1 MKDNIISINL
11 ETATAP
17 IIQEVRGRDYIEYGT
32 EDWRNLY
39 PQFLIDLYYNS
50 STHAAIVNATAEM
63 IAAEDLIV
71 SDEDTS
77 LDAYVKLKKF
87 LRHAN
92 SKESLHQ
99 VIKKVAFD
107 FKLQGAY
114 ALHIVWNRER
124 TEINSIFHVPV
135 ERVRAG
141 RPNEMGQVDTYFI
154 SADWSNIRT
163 HKPYPIAAFNVND
176 RTSGSQLLYTG
187 SYSPN
192 MDCYHTPD
200 YLAACNW
207 ALVDQRVAEFHLNNI
222 ENGFSGSYFISFANG
237 IPTAEE
243 RRQIEQSLAEKFT
256 GAKNSGKFILTFSD
270 DKTRTP
276 EITPISVS
284 DADKQYLALQELL
297 VQNILTGHRVTSPM
311 LMGIKNDTGLGS
323 NVDELNAAF
332 NFYLNTVIIP
342 FQLHIKNTLQTLFSV
357 NDMDL
362 PVEFVQLKPITL
374 TFTSEDLKG
383 IMTEDELRAEMGLK
397 PLDVEVRED
406 FSKVGSMI
414 TDGVELPLYDTIE
427 EAEAKAKEMGCSGY
441 HEHTQDGNTYYMPC
455 KNHEQIT
462 NLKNCDCK
470 EEFITPNPCQSGYE
484 AIGTK
489 IKDGKEVP
497 NCVPIK
503 ASKKNLEKQIE
514 ENNLAEIELAE
525 FIEEFGED
533 IPEGYELVEEEKVED
548 EHLDFDFEAVLN
560 DVANEKVELASTG
573 SPKPSRKSEQDGISK
588 KTYDYFRVR
597 YVYAEDNFLVN
608 KTGQKRRFCRQ
619 MMGANKLYRKE
630 DIQAMSNKVVND
642 YYYSKNQKRNIGWGP
657 KGALKYDIFKFK
669 GGGNCQHFFLR
680 QIFKTTIGESRTTK
694 IEDADLIGYTK
705 AKSEGFTAKKNSP
718 LVAKPPKRMKNK
730 GFLKPR

>member
-32 EDWRNLY
+32 EDWKNLY

-50 STHAAIVNATAEM
+50 STHAAIINATSEM
-63 IAAEDLIV
+63 IAAEDLVV
-71 SDEDTS
+71 SDDDTS

-87 LRHAN
+87 MRHAN

-114 ALHIVWNRER
+114 AIHVVWNRER
-124 TEINSIFHVPV
+124 TEIAEIYHVPV

-141 RPNEMGQVDTYFI
+141 RPNEMGKIDTYFI

-187 SYSPN
+187 AYSPN

-243 RRQIEQSLAEKFT
+243 RRQIEQSLADKFT

-342 FQLHIKNTLQTLFSV
+342 FQLHIKNTLQTIFSV

-374 TFTSEDLKG
+374 DFTSEDLKG
-383 IMTEDELRAEMGLK
+383 VMTEDEIREELGLK

-455 KNHEQIT
+455 ENHEQIT
-462 NLKNCDCK
+462 NLKNCNCK

-503 ASKKNLEKQIE
+503 ASKKNF
-514 ENNLAEIELAE
+514 ENESEVSNSAEIELAK

-533 IPEGYELVEEEKVED
+533 FPEGYELVEEEKVED
-548 EHLDFDFEAVLN
+548 EHLDFNFEEVLN
-560 DVANEKVELASTG
+560 DAANERIEFASTG

-642 YYYSKNQKRNIGWGP
+642 YYYSKRQKRNIGWGAN
-657 KGALKYDIFKFK
+657 GALKYDIFKYK
-669 GGGNCQHFFLR
+669 GGGNCQHFWLR

-705 AKSEGFTAKKNSP
+705 ARSEGFTAKKNSP